1 MSLTPGNKPLWS
13 LEDLS
18 PENPEGELFNSY
30 ICEFVDIAGV
40 SIQFYI
46 KNHTNIDP
54 LYGESTLETMDGPY
68 KTKAIYPIQGE
79 QSVFSVFG
87 LSSDETIDTMYLPKT
102 LFARDVKDEYLPV
115 PGDVIRTLWNDKL
128 YEIVNASF
136 ETKVFQLKKYV
147 IELILRPYRMDAS
160 IEDTFI
166 EGNLNNFNEFPEI
179 NLDRTMNMPLSGGSD
194 NEFIRQ
200 KEISETKYDD
210 VDSNM
215 YGFDKD

>member
-1 MSLTPGNKPLWS
+1 MLVGNKPLWS

-46 KNHTNIDP
+46 KNHTNTDS
-54 LYGESTLETMDGPY
+54 LYGEATLETMDGPY

-102 LFARDVKDEYLPV
+102 IFARDVKDGYLPI

-128 YEIVNASF
+128 YEIVNVSF

-147 IELILRPYRMDAS
+147 LEFILRPFRMDGT

-166 EGNLNNFNEFPEI
+166 EGTLNNINEFPEI
-179 NLDRTMNMPLSGGSD
+179 NLDRTLNMPLSAGSD

-210 VDSNM
+210 VDCNM
-215 YGFDKD
+215 YGFDKN